1 MDMRKQ
7 DEEFITRFQEH
18 EEELRQ
24 DYLDLYHGDL
34 AAFGHFAQ
42 MLETMYKSRPEAL
55 RLLDAE
61 RLSDSRWYKGHELVG
76 MLMYV
81 KAFAGTLQGVREK
94 LDYIEA
100 CGINYLHLMPLLESP
115 KDRSDG
121 GYAVS
126 DFRTAGAWHDG
137 RPGLPGGRLPQARH
151 CPLP

>member
-1 MDMRKQ
+1 MDTRKQ
-7 DEEFITRFQEH
+7 DKEFITRFQEH

-42 MLETMYKSRPEAL
+42 MLEAMYKSRPEAL

-81 KAFAGTLQGVREK
+81 KAFAGNLQGVREK

-121 GYAVS
+121 GYVILS
-126 DFRTAGAWHDG
+126 IMVDNINLSYILPVYKYQFTY
-137 RPGLPGGRLPQARH
+137 RPNA
-151 CPLP
+151 